1 MNKENVLF
9 SLVGVLLG
17 FIVGFVFA
25 NTANRGA
32 VGAQGQAAAAG
43 QQVEGLPP
51 GHPAVD
57 PSAMQPKVDAAAVQ
71 AAAKLADS
79 QADNFAAQS
88 NAARLYAQAERY
100 DDAVKY
106 YERANRLKPDDYE
119 TIVALGNTLFDG
131 NKFVE
136 AEKWY
141 AAALA
146 KNADDVNVRTDM
158 GLTLMFREPPQLDR
172 AVAEFRQSL
181 QRDPAHAQTL
191 QNLTV
196 AYTRKGDTAQA
207 EATLA
212 KLEAVSP
219 QNPAVA
225 QLRAAIEQAR
235 ADAQPP
241 AETSS
246 ANNAGQ
252 YRPR

>member
-1 MNKENVLF
+1 
-9 SLVGVLLG
+9 
-17 FIVGFVFA
+17 
-25 NTANRGA
+25 
-32 VGAQGQAAAAG
+32 
-43 QQVEGLPP
+43 
-51 GHPAVD
+51 
-57 PSAMQPKVDAAAVQ
+57 MQPKVDEAALSQ
-71 AAAKLADS
+71 AAKLADS

-88 NAARLYAQAERY
+88 NAAHLYSHAERY

-158 GLTLMFREPPQLDR
+158 GLTLMFRDPPELER
-172 AVAEFRQSL
+172 AVAEFRHSL
-181 QRDPAHAQTL
+181 ERDPNHAQTL

-196 AYTRKGDTAQA
+196 AYTRKGDVAQA

-212 KLEAVSP
+212 KLEAASP
-219 QNPAVA
+219 RSAAIA

-235 ADAQPP
+235 ADAQTP
-241 AETSS
+241 AETS
-246 ANNAGQ
+246 AVKGAAK
-252 YRPR
+252 

>member
-32 VGAQGQAAAAG
+32 AGAQGSAVAG
-43 QQVEGLPP
+43 RQVEGLPP
-51 GHPAVD
+51 GHPDVD
-57 PSAMQPKVDAAAVQ
+57 PSATRPQVDEAALGQ
-71 AAAKLADS
+71 ATKLADS

-88 NAARLYAQAERY
+88 NAARLYSHAERY

-106 YERANRLKPDDYE
+106 YERANKLKPDDYE
-119 TIVALGNTLFDG
+119 TVVALGNTLFDA

-141 AAALA
+141 ASALA

-158 GLTLMFREPPQLDR
+158 GLTLMFRDPPELDR
-172 AVAEFRQSL
+172 AVAEFERSL
-181 QRDPAHAQTL
+181 ERDPVHAQTL
-191 QNLTV
+191 QNLAV
-196 AYTRKGDTAQA
+196 AYTRKGDVARA

-212 KLEAVSP
+212 KLEAASP
-219 QNPAVA
+219 KNPALA
-225 QLRAAIEQAR
+225 QLRTAIEQAR
-235 ADAQPP
+235 AGAQTP
-241 AETSS
+241 AETS
-246 ANNAGQ
+246 AVKETKK
-252 YRPR
+252 